1 MDIRSTLKEEERRSY
16 RKMSR
21 GKRIELAI
29 ELSEFTRNL
38 SLSVKAHGKRVQRS
52 RKGTKGSKAA

>member
-1 MDIRSTLKEEERRSY
+1 MDIRSTLKQKERRSY

-29 ELSEFTRNL
+29 ELSEFTRDF
-38 SLSVKAHGKRVQRS
+38 SQDIKVYAKRIQGY
-52 RKGTKGSKAA
+52 RKGTKGSKAS